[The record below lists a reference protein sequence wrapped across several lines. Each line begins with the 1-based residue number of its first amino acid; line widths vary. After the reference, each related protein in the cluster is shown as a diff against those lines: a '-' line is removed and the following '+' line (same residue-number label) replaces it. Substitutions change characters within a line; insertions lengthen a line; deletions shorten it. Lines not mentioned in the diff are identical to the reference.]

1 MNYEDM
7 LNQAIGIRQRKRMS
21 LEPDP
26 STLMSRIDSPP
37 KVVEVQPRQY
47 TPMPLNQALDLEEKL
62 KKSAAKKSL
71 KKLKPEDKG
80 MDLKEGLTSMGKNL
94 GAEVAGSMTSEMLG
108 GGTVGDTA
116 GSVLTAGISSGF
128 HPAIMGAAAVMGIIG
143 GSEKRKQ
150 AKRMARARG
159 QMELAKGQ
167 AEKTRIYGEMA
178 KSVSQA
184 FGGGS
189 RKRSVNF

>member
-7 LNQAIGIRQRKRMS
+7 FNQAVGIRQPKRMS
-21 LEPDP
+21 VEPDY
-26 STLMSRIDSPP
+26 SKYMSRADAPP
-37 KVVEVQPRQY
+37 VEVQPRQY
-47 TPMPLNQALDLEEKL
+47 TPMPLNQALDLDEKL
-62 KKSAAKKSL
+62 KKSVAKKSL

-80 MDLKEGLTSMGKNL
+80 MDLKGDLAKMGKDL
-94 GAEVAGSMTSEMLG
+94 GAQAAGEMTSSLLG
-108 GGTVGDTA
+108 GGTAGDTA

-128 HPAIMGAAAVMGIIG
+128 NPAIMGAAAVMGIVG
-143 GSEKRKQ
+143 GMEREKQ
-150 AKRMARARG
+150 AKRMGRARG

>member
-1 MNYEDM
+1 MNYEDNIFSRAVG
-7 LNQAIGIRQRKRMS
+7 LRQPKRMS
-21 LEPDP
+21 VEPDY
-26 STLMSRIDSPP
+26 STYISSEKSPP
-37 KVVEVQPRQY
+37 VEVQPRQY

-62 KKSAAKKSL
+62 KKSVAKKSL

-80 MDLKEGLTSMGKNL
+80 MDLKGDLAKMGKDL
-94 GAEVAGSMTSEMLG
+94 GAQAAGEMTSSSLG
-108 GGTVGDTA
+108 GGTAGDTA

-128 HPAIMGAAAVMGIIG
+128 NPAIMGAAAVMGIVG
-143 GSEKRKQ
+143 GMEREKQ
-150 AKRMARARG
+150 AKRMGRARG
-159 QMELAKGQ
+159 LMELAKGQ

>member
-7 LNQAIGIRQRKRMS
+7 FNQAVGIRQPKRMS
-21 LEPDP
+21 VEPDY
-26 STLMSRIDSPP
+26 SKYMSRADAPP
-37 KVVEVQPRQY
+37 VEVQPRQY
-47 TPMPLNQALDLEEKL
+47 TPMPLNQALDLDEKL
-62 KKSAAKKSL
+62 KKSVAKKSL

-80 MDLKEGLTSMGKNL
+80 MDLKGDLAKMGKDL
-94 GAEVAGSMTSEMLG
+94 GAQAAGEMTSSLLG
-108 GGTVGDTA
+108 GGTAGDTA
-116 GSVLTAGISSGF
+116 GAVLSAGISSGF
-128 HPAIMGAAAVMGIIG
+128 NPAIMGAAAVMGIVG
-143 GSEKRKQ
+143 GMEREKQ
-150 AKRMARARG
+150 AKRMGRARG